1 MASVTRDQDQ
11 KPPASALSSLGR
23 GAGAGFD
30 IFTSISC
37 FLLSSRPALGSG
49 CSVSRCFIPVF
60 PLAGSSAERVPGGE
74 GERGPP
80 PARMGGG
87 GAGTGG
93 GPPGKKIL
101 AGALQRINPQLLDS
115 REAQLA
121 RLTLLQQGRCE
132 WGWRVG
138 MDGSVPTSS
147 GDSHLWGAERC
158 GGLSVPPGYLQLQPL
173 PSPPLSPPGFSQL
186 IPLAASLRHLQGL
199 KTATVPALTPGDPH
213 TLSPAPSG
221 RCLPRPHMCPPA
233 PGG

>member
-30 IFTSISC
+30 IFTSTSC

-49 CSVSRCFIPVF
+49 CSVSRCSIPVF

-74 GERGPP
+74 EERGPP
-80 PARMGGG
+80 PARTGGG
-87 GAGTGG
+87 EAGTGG

-101 AGALQRINPQLLDS
+101 AGALQRINPQFLDP

-132 WGWRVG
+132 WGRRVRMAGRGRQCPSLEWRQPPL
-138 MDGSVPTSS
+138 GSRKV
-147 GDSHLWGAERC
+147 WGA
-158 GGLSVPPGYLQLQPL
+158 LSAPRLSTAPSAPQPP
-173 PSPPLSPPGFSQL
+173 
-186 IPLAASLRHLQGL
+186 A
-199 KTATVPALTPGDPH
+199 VPAGL
-213 TLSPAPSG
+213 
-221 RCLPRPHMCPPA
+221 
-233 PGG
+233 